1 MIACFYFRMIAKT
14 KESTNATL
22 FRKLNTANVKKGK

>member
-1 MIACFYFRMIAKT
+1 MIAKT
-14 KESTNATL
+14 KESTNATF